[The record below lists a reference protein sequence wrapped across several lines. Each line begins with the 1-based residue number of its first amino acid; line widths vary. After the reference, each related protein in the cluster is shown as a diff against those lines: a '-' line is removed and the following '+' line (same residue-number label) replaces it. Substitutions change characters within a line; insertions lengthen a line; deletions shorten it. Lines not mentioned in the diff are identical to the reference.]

1 MVKDKKR
8 WFNTFR
14 TIIKL
19 SVKSFKLRFDLY
31 SVIWLKT
38 ILGCAWSYVLKIAI
52 QNVLFK

>member
-8 WFNTFR
+8 RFNTFR